1 MNRTKDA
8 IINAFLQLLEE
19 KPYNKITV
27 NDIVEVCQINRN
39 TFYYHFHDI
48 PALLEEIVKRD
59 TDHIIQAHQNFGSPL
74 DCFAPLVQLCVRRQK
89 AILHIYHSVHCEVF
103 LKELDRLCL
112 YAITQYIDTT
122 TGELSLL
129 PKDKELLIRFY
140 KCALVGILLDWLNEG
155 MHYDLLSS
163 FSRICDLF
171 NGSNQQAFL
180 KAAVPKK

>member
-1 MNRTKDA
+1 MNRTKNA
-8 IINAFLQLLEE
+8 IIDAFLQLLEE

-27 NDIVEVCQINRN
+27 NDIVEVYQINRN

-59 TDHIIQAHQNFGSPL
+59 TDHIIQTHQNFGSPL

-122 TGELSLL
+122 TKELSLL

-155 MHYDLLSS
+155 MHYDLLAS
-163 FSRICDLF
+163 FARICDLF

-180 KAAVPKK
+180 KAAAPKK